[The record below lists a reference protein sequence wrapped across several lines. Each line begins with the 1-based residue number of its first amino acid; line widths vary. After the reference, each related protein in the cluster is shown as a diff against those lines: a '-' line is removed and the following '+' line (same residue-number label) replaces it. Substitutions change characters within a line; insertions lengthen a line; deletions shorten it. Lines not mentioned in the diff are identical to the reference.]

1 MRLAHPILHKRLWIG
16 AGQRVSRRPGVRNAN
31 RNIAARIVW
40 GVSRTKVSLKRGVPM
55 KAIAAL
61 LIVVGIVGLVFSAI
75 FPAILGIPGI
85 IGSLALL
92 LTGLGFFMFCCGGF
106 RK

>member
-1 MRLAHPILHKRLWIG
+1 
-16 AGQRVSRRPGVRNAN
+16 
-31 RNIAARIVW
+31 
-40 GVSRTKVSLKRGVPM
+40 M

-61 LIVVGIVGLVFSAI
+61 LIVVGIVGLVFSAV